1 MSIFVDFKKPSNA
14 KVCTTKGKYIWRG
27 SAIRANLSPAF
38 GSSRDFAAMID
49 MRHRSA
55 NIMVSEKALQEF
67 KKLWK
72 EEFGEDISDDKALES
87 ATALLTMFD
96 AIYRPIRKEWDDE
109 YDNNNKTNGTN

>member
-1 MSIFVDFKKPSNA
+1 M
-14 KVCTTKGKYIWRG
+14 
-27 SAIRANLSPAF
+27 LL
-38 GSSRDFAAMID
+38 

-72 EEFGEDISDDKALES
+72 EEFGEDIPDDKALES

-96 AIYRPIRKEWDDE
+96 AIYRPIRKEWADE
-109 YDNNNKTNGTN
+109 YDENNKNNATA